1 MDLLLDGVLSF
12 FRSQAPLVS
21 PNGRNPIQGASSFPR
36 KAVEKP
42 PVLLDSR
49 SWANLTWETRACT
62 VCTLPAELGLQGAP
76 QARGPPAGTQPH
88 EWPQVE
94 GAPPAEKKNPVALG

>member
-1 MDLLLDGVLSF
+1 MEEI
-12 FRSQAPLVS
+12 P
-21 PNGRNPIQGASSFPR
+21 SSGLRPSPR

-49 SWANLTWETRACT
+49 SRANLTWETRARI